1 MNNSKNTESNLNF
14 QSLNVNTICRIYNYY
29 NNSRL
34 IKKIF
39 YIQASQK
46 NIDKYNHPCSRN

>member
-29 NNSRL
+29 NSRL